1 MESELGC
8 HYSILLEVPYFDP
21 VCMTIVDPMHNLFLG
36 SAKRTTKHVVLG
48 HRLLTTSS
56 IDIIHK
62 RIKNNQVP
70 IDMGRLPS
78 RIDSGSTF
86 TAEQWM
92 NWTLYFSIYC
102 LYGLLDNDQIESWRA
117 FVLACRRLC
126 KRSITEEDIKVA
138 DLLLIQFCKRVKKVF
153 GSKFVTPNMH
163 MHLHLADYL
172 QDFGPLHSF
181 WLYSFERYNGLLSKQ
196 PTNNRSIEV
205 QLIKRF
211 LRDNAHLDL
220 LNAAESVPL
229 ATQFRDI
236 VGMQCNL
243 TQLVFL
249 ELTEVNSLSNFRLST
264 HLMYLIV
271 MKFN

>member
-1 MESELGC
+1 MF
-8 HYSILLEVPYFDP
+8 P
-21 VCMTIVDPMHNLFLG
+21 
-36 SAKRTTKHVVLG
+36 
-48 HRLLTTSS
+48 
-56 IDIIHK
+56 
-62 RIKNNQVP
+62 
-70 IDMGRLPS
+70 LPS
-78 RIDSGSTF
+78 VQNPLACSEKTF
-86 TAEQWM
+86 AQ
-92 NWTLYFSIYC
+92 NL
-102 LYGLLDNDQIESWRA
+102 QIESWQA

-163 MHLHLADYL
+163 MHLHLADCL

-181 WLYSFERYNGLLSKQ
+181 WLYSFERYNGLLGKQ

-236 VGMQCNL
+236 VGMQRNL

-249 ELTEVNSLSNFRLST
+249 ELTAVNSLSNFRLST
-264 HLMYLIV
+264 YLMYLIV